1 MIGVGENEYLDEY
14 EVVMSEKG
22 VEYKRSD
29 ELVEVEFNFSRS
41 DLSPHMELLHKG
53 RQPGHSDLGTPPTQ
67 QKLQADYYRQ
77 MSSLEYVRQSKAEK
91 EERNQVATQNLAMQF
106 RKTSTDMVLDDMLYS
121 VQSQLSVEKPNRP
134 YLRSRLRS
142 FASFHYFYLFTKIIL
157 N

>member
-14 EVVMSEKG
+14 EAVMSEKG

-77 MSSLEYVRQSKAEK
+77 MSSLEYIRQSIAEK
-91 EERNQVATQNLAMQF
+91 EERNQVVTQNLAMQF
-106 RKTSTDMVLDDMLYS
+106 QRTSTEIVLDDLLCS
-121 VQSQLSVEKPNRP
+121 VQSQLSVEKPN
-134 YLRSRLRS
+134 
-142 FASFHYFYLFTKIIL
+142 
-157 N
+157 

>member
-1 MIGVGENEYLDEY
+1 
-14 EVVMSEKG
+14 MSEKG

-53 RQPGHSDLGTPPTQ
+53 RQPGHSDLGTPTTQ

-91 EERNQVATQNLAMQF
+91 EERNQVATQNMAMQF
-106 RKTSTDMVLDDMLYS
+106 RRTSAEMALDDMLCS
-121 VQSQLSVEKPNRP
+121 VQSQLSVEKPN
-134 YLRSRLRS
+134 
-142 FASFHYFYLFTKIIL
+142 
-157 N
+157 